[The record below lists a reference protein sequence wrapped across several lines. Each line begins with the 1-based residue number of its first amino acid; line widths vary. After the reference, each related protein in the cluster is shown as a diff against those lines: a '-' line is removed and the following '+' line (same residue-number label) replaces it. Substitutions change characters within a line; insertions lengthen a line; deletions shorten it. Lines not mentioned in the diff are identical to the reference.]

1 MTTEQAAIERAMGL
15 ATDHAEEYI
24 RANGIPSDTS
34 DEFIF
39 HGDELADEHFQDCIA
54 HLKWRGQCMTFEMA
68 DESMSVMLG
77 DYSLESL
84 S

>member
-1 MTTEQAAIERAMGL
+1 MTTEQAAIERAIKL
-15 ATDHAEEYI
+15 ATECADEYV
-24 RANGIPSDTS
+24 RANGIPSDTP

-39 HGDELADEHFQDCIA
+39 HGAELADEHFQCCIG

-68 DESMSVMLG
+68 DESLSVMLG
-77 DYSLESL
+77 DYTLESL